1 MCDSEVTVTSLHPP
15 RLCRLVVFSIKPTLL
30 SCTVQTIVSVHLFS
44 HVSLKEQLEPSAH
57 GQGANL
63 ERGHFGIEPLTE
75 PCRCVRVHASVR
87 RAARTPPLVPCS
99 HFVTI
104 PARSLLSASMG
115 ISNLGN
121 YRPLVSRRGPLRQLA
136 SNSECMYVCMHA
148 CMHRSLMH

>member
-1 MCDSEVTVTSLHPP
+1 MSPRGIFNKAHPSLLHSTNHSLCAPVLS
-15 RLCRLVVFSIKPTLL
+15 RL
-30 SCTVQTIVSVHLFS
+30 
-44 HVSLKEQLEPSAH
+44 LKEQLEPSAH
-57 GQGANL
+57 GQGANV

-87 RAARTPPLVPCS
+87 RAERTPPLVPCS